1 MTLKTGS
8 TPSPCSGDLQ
18 REDTTMRHYPWNRI
32 VSDML
37 LLSLVLFCTVLS
49 GCARNSPQQGLALQ
63 PSSRLSLNGSWQI
76 HPGDA
81 ASNSLYH
88 PQVDDSDWQSI
99 SVPSNWYLQ
108 GIDQAGGNYWYRKQ
122 FQIASNMRGKMI
134 QLVFAGVDYTA
145 DVWLNGH
152 YLGFHEGYFSPFS
165 FDVSALLDFE
175 GVNHLA
181 VFVKSPME
189 EPGRVWSLHKE
200 QIKGILNHHDTRP
213 GGAWSVRGQEK
224 NSGGIWAPVF
234 LEISDQVY
242 VAAMTITPKIN
253 DSQDEAEAEVHMIV
267 DCSDTGS
274 PQDCK
279 GVTLDLGMVPSN
291 FNSTAEPIPH
301 TLQQLDLSPGRNH
314 LQFSVQVQ
322 SPQLWWPWELGQPN
336 LYRLTAT
343 FLHGNSVFTQ
353 ASEVFGFRSIELDR
367 PTMIWKINGKRL
379 FLRGTNY
386 IGSIYLSEMDRDKFG
401 YDLQLMKDA
410 YINAIRVHAHVTGP
424 DFYDMADESGM
435 LVWQDFPLQ
444 WGYSDNEQFIVETR
458 RQAAEMVSGLY
469 NHPSIFVWCG
479 HNEPPWDADWMKWK
493 YPDYSPDQNTKL
505 DNDLFARLSELDST
519 RTIQKESSTA
529 EHPWFGWYSGS
540 WLDYG
545 KPATLPLITEFGAQ
559 ALPAKSTLETI
570 FATEN
575 LWPKNDTQW
584 EVWKY
589 HNFQPH
595 ETFNLAGVKQGESL
609 DEFIRNTQS
618 YQARLNQY
626 AAESYRRQRFQPV
639 SGIFQFMFVEHWPSI
654 NWGIVDYLRQ
664 PKPGYTALQTAY
676 QLLLPSIE
684 YDRIVWKHNET
695 VQVKLWLVNDYK
707 QSFSGLQLHMS
718 LRRPDHSSVD
728 VKTISTPVD
737 ADSIR
742 YLGDHSWS
750 GLPDGQYILELL
762 LQDREGKKLA
772 TNSYEFIV
780 SAEKI

>member
-1 MTLKTGS
+1 
-8 TPSPCSGDLQ
+8 
-18 REDTTMRHYPWNRI
+18 
-32 VSDML
+32 ML
-37 LLSLVLFCTVLS
+37 MLGLILFCSVLS
-49 GCARNSPQQGLALQ
+49 GCADHSSPQGLTLQ

-76 HPGDA
+76 HPADA

-88 PQVDDSDWQSI
+88 PQLDDSDWQSI

-108 GIDQAGGNYWYRKQ
+108 GIDQSGGSYWYRKQ
-122 FQIASNMRGKMI
+122 FQIAPSLRGKRI
-134 QLVFAGVDYTA
+134 QLVFSAVDYTA

-165 FDVSALLDFE
+165 FDVSELLDFE
-175 GVNHLA
+175 NGNHLA
-181 VFVKSPME
+181 VLVKSPME
-189 EPGRVWSLHKE
+189 EPGRVWSLNKE
-200 QIKGILNHHDTRP
+200 QIKGVLNHHDTRP
-213 GGAWSVRGQEK
+213 GGAWSTKGQEK

-234 LEISDQVY
+234 LEVSDQIY
-242 VAAMTITPKIN
+242 VAAMTITPKIKAN
-253 DSQDEAEAEVHMIV
+253 QQEAEAEVRMIV
-267 DCSDTGS
+267 DCSDTNRQNG
-274 PQDCK
+274 CK
-279 GVTLDLGMVPSN
+279 GFTLDLGLVPSN
-291 FNSTAEPIPH
+291 FTSTAEPIPH

-314 LQFSVQVQ
+314 LQFTVKAQ
-322 SPQLWWPWELGQPN
+322 SPQLWWPWELGNPN

-343 FLHGNSVFTQ
+343 FLQNNTMLAH
-353 ASEVFGFRSIELDR
+353 ASEVFGFRQIELDR
-367 PTMIWKINGKRL
+367 ETMIWKINGQRL

-386 IGSIYLSEMDRDKFG
+386 IGSLYLSEMDRDKFG
-401 YDLQLMKDA
+401 YDLQMMKDA
-410 YINAIRVHAHVTGP
+410 HINAIRVHAHITGP
-424 DFYDMADESGM
+424 DFYDMADEMGL

-444 WGYSDNEQFIVETR
+444 WGYTDSEQFIVEAR

-493 YPDYSPDQNTKL
+493 YPDYSPEQNSKL
-505 DNDLFARLSELDST
+505 DNELFARLSELDST

-545 KPATLPLITEFGAQ
+545 KPATLSLITEFGAQ
-559 ALPAKSTLETI
+559 ALPTVSTLETI
-570 FATEN
+570 FAPEN
-575 LWPKNDTQW
+575 LWPQNDQQW

-595 ETFNLAGVKQGESL
+595 ETFTLAGVKKGESL
-609 DEFIRNTQS
+609 EEFIQNTQS

-639 SGIFQFMFVEHWPSI
+639 SAIFQFMFVEHWPSI

-676 QLLLPSIE
+676 QPLLPSIE
-684 YDRIVWKHNET
+684 YDRIVWRKNEQ
-695 VQVKLWLVNDYK
+695 VKVKLWLVNDFK
-707 QSFSGLQLHMS
+707 QSFSGLQLHMY
-718 LRRPDHSSVD
+718 LRRPDSSSVD
-728 VKTISTPVD
+728 AKTISTPAD

-742 YLGDHSWS
+742 FLGDHSWS
-750 GLPDGQYILELL
+750 RLPPGPYVLELL
-762 LQDREGKKLA
+762 LQDSEGKKLA

-780 SAEKI
+780 STDKK